1 MKHPMRIPVLNQP
14 GFKQESNEIGG
25 FLMMFFFLT
34 RGVSSSGRVFILF
47 RVTPGVTTDRSG
59 GLQSFLL
66 GRELLRERRRLPEI
80 IEENTHAENKAPEA
94 RFFFGGIR

>member
-1 MKHPMRIPVLNQP
+1 MLQR
-14 GFKQESNEIGG
+14 F
-25 FLMMFFFLT
+25 
-34 RGVSSSGRVFILF
+34 
-47 RVTPGVTTDRSG
+47 DRSG

-94 RFFFGGIR
+94 RFFLGGNQVGLGVANVCTHDIYVYVL